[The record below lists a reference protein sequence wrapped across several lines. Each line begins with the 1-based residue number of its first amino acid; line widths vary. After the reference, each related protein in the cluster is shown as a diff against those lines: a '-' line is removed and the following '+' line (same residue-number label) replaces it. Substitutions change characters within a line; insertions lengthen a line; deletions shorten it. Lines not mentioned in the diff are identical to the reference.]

1 MTLVKV
7 LKIIGPIPAAFLLGY
22 VVWKKLNS

>member
-1 MTLVKV
+1 MTLIKV
-7 LKIIGPIPAAFLLGY
+7 LKIIGPVPAAFLLGY

>member
-1 MTLVKV
+1 MTMLKV
-7 LKIIGPIPAAFLLGY
+7 LKFIGPIPAAFLLGY